1 MLWTRTRIAL
11 VASAG
16 VSALAML
23 YVGFFQVDYLH
34 RLACPLFGAGCE
46 SVALASFAWPLGF
59 ADGLLAAAL
68 AGAICA
74 LAQVERREAAAALV
88 GLAFLNLL
96 AYVIGL
102 FKMQQFHAWDFWHL
116 LAAILSAPIAAL
128 SVVSARSE
136 RGDRPAAAP
145 VAPDDRAEER
155 Q

>member
-11 VASAG
+11 VASAA

-46 SVALASFAWPLGF
+46 SVAWPLGF

-102 FKMQQFHAWDFWHL
+102 FEMQQFHAWDFWHL
-116 LAAILSAPIAAL
+116 FAAVLSVPIVVLAL
-128 SVVSARSE
+128 SSE
-136 RGDRPAAAP
+136 RRGRTAP
-145 VAPDDRAEER
+145 VAPDDRAEQR
-155 Q
+155 H

>member
-59 ADGLLAAAL
+59 ADGLVAAAL

-74 LAQVERREAAAALV
+74 LVQVERREAAAALV

-96 AYVIGL
+96 AYLIGL
-102 FKMQQFHAWDFWHL
+102 FEMQQFHAWDFWHL
-116 LAAILSAPIAAL
+116 FAAVLSVPIVVLAL
-128 SVVSARSE
+128 SSE
-136 RGDRPAAAP
+136 RRGRTAP
-145 VAPDDRAEER
+145 VAPDDRAEQR